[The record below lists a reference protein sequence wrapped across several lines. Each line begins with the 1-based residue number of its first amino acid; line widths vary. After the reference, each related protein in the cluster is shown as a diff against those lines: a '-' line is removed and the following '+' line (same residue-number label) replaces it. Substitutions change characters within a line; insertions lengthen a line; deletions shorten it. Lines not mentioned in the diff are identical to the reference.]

1 MHRRAHTKT
10 GVVTESA
17 VQATLRRGSTPALA
31 ADEERLLR
39 MRVGAGLPL
48 SARLER
54 IAAASDTEIELLA
67 YEIEAHLAL
76 KERRARQ
83 AAPNAARTSGTARAA
98 RTAHDRPARSETP
111 VPARAGTT
119 SRTKEKIVRAL
130 RRKS

>member
-1 MHRRAHTKT
+1 MHRREHTKA

-54 IAAASDTEIELLA
+54 IATASDTEIELLA

-76 KERRARQ
+76 KKRRA
-83 AAPNAARTSGTARAA
+83 PTTTARAA
-98 RTAHDRPARSETP
+98 TREPASTA
-111 VPARAGTT
+111 TT

-130 RRKS
+130 RRKR

>member
-1 MHRRAHTKT
+1 MHRREHTKV

-54 IAAASDTEIELLA
+54 IATASDTEIELLA

-76 KERRARQ
+76 KERRTRQ
-83 AAPNAARTSGTARAA
+83 SPASSARAST
-98 RTAHDRPARSETP
+98 R
-111 VPARAGTT
+111 VPARPGTT
-119 SRTKEKIVRAL
+119 SRTKEKIVRTL
-130 RRKS
+130 RRKG